1 MKALAQ
7 EIVTKFGKRLKAL
20 GIVCRELT
28 GDMQLTKVEIAETHI
43 IVTTPEKWDVITR
56 KSDDVVR
63 IVKLLI
69 LDEVHL
75 LQDDR
80 GSVIE
85 AIVARTTRLVES
97 AQTMIRIVG
106 LSATLPNYI
115 DVAAFLKAENGML
128 HFDQSYRP
136 VPLSKSFIGVSDANS
151 LRQRNMMDEV
161 CYLKVH
167 DSVKEGHQVMVF
179 VHSRKGTLKCAQFL
193 KEKFGENDAMSLV
206 DPDKNEH
213 GKMLQRIQRRGR
225 LPGELHSLCIRGF
238 GTHHAGMKRE
248 ERKIIEDAFLEGTIR
263 VLCCTATL
271 AWGVNLPA
279 HTVIINGTTIYDTK
293 RGGFVDCSILDVKQV
308 CTILFRQM

>member
-7 EIVTKFGKRLKAL
+7 EIVRKFSKRLKSL

-56 KSDDVVR
+56 KSDDVVK

-115 DVAAFLKAENGML
+115 DVAAFLKAENGICY
-128 HFDQSYRP
+128 FDDSYRP
-136 VPLSKSFIGVSDANS
+136 VPLSKTFIGVADNNS
-151 LRQRNMMDEV
+151 LRVQNMMNEV
-161 CYLKVH
+161 CFMKVEK
-167 DSVKEGHQVMVF
+167 SVAEGHQVMIF
-179 VHSRKGTLKCAQFL
+179 VHSRKETLKTAQFMR
-193 KEKFGENDAMSLV
+193 EKFQETNQCDLV
-206 DPDKNEH
+206 DPDEVEYAKEIEKINKKTRIPNELYH
-213 GKMLQRIQRRGR
+213 LLR
-225 LPGELHSLCIRGF
+225 HGF
-238 GTHHAGMKRE
+238 GTHHAGMRRE
-248 ERKIIEDAFLEGTIR
+248 NRRVVEELFDEFTIQS
-263 VLCCTATL
+263 T
-271 AWGVNLPA
+271 
-279 HTVIINGTTIYDTK
+279 
-293 RGGFVDCSILDVKQV
+293 SS
-308 CTILFRQM
+308 